1 MPNERVLLVI
11 DMQNGVFAT
20 PRLNRAECVGRINQL
35 SAGADVTIFIQHEE
49 GEMTEGSESWRLL
62 PELHLPTRYLTVKK
76 TACDAF
82 YRTKLEHTLSELGVH
97 ALTVC
102 GCATDYC
109 VDTTIKVAASKG
121 YALTVA
127 ADAHTTADRTHVSAQ
142 QLIAQ
147 HNEVW
152 AGLSIPGNA
161 ITLKTTQHILA
172 DWRGSPTAR
181 GEIDPNFSSPA
192 TP

>member
-1 MPNERVLLVI
+1 MTTDRVLLVI

-20 PRLNRAECVGRINQL
+20 PRVNRGECVARINQL
-35 SAGADVTIFIQHEE
+35 IAGADLTIFIQHVE

-62 PELHLPTRYLTVKK
+62 PELCVPANARSVVK

-82 YRTKLEHTLSELGVH
+82 YRTELESTLT
-97 ALTVC
+97 ALDVRSLTLC

-109 VDTTIKVAASKG
+109 LDTTIKVAASKG

-127 ADAHTTADRTHVSAQ
+127 ADAHTTADRAHVSALN
-142 QLIAQ
+142 LIAQ

-152 AGLSIPGNA
+152 AGLSIPGNP
-161 ITLKTTQHILA
+161 ITLKTTRRILA
-172 DWRGSPTAR
+172 DWRG
-181 GEIDPNFSSPA
+181 
-192 TP
+192 

>member
-1 MPNERVLLVI
+1 MSNERVLLVI

-20 PRLNRAECVGRINQL
+20 PRVNQAECVARINQL
-35 SAGADVTIFIQHEE
+35 IAGADLTIFIQHAE

-62 PELHLPTRYLTVKK
+62 PDLRLPAHYVSIVK

-82 YRTKLEHTLSELGVH
+82 YRTTLEQTLNELGVRG
-97 ALTVC
+97 LTVC

-109 VDTTIKVAASKG
+109 VDTTIKAAASKG

-142 QLIAQ
+142 RLIAQ

-152 AGLSIPGNA
+152 AGLSIPGNT
-161 ITLKTTQHILA
+161 ITLKTTRQILA
-172 DWRGSPTAR
+172 DWRG
-181 GEIDPNFSSPA
+181 
-192 TP
+192 